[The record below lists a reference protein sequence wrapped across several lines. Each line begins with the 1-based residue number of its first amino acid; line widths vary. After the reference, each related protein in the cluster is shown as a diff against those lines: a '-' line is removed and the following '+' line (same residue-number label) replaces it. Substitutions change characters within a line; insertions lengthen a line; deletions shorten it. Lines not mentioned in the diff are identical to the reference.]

1 MKTKKHPKS
10 NLENYR
16 KLYIQLGLVLAL
28 FISYSL
34 IQKTSTLKIDK
45 NTDAFGDILKDNSEQ
60 LKEYNIVKPKP
71 KNIPKKK
78 ISIPIISKI
87 DDDKQEDVF
96 LFDDM
101 DPDGAVDISQIKDVK
116 IDEPDN
122 DKEELLIN
130 VEEAPT
136 FPGCKGTNEE
146 KKVCFIN
153 QIRNFVNQNF
163 NSNLAEELN
172 LSRGTKRIFTIFK
185 IDKNGNVVDIRA
197 RAPHK
202 KLQEEAI
209 RVINLI
215 PKMIPGKKKGKPV
228 IIKYSLPIAFK
239 VE

>member
-16 KLYIQLGLVLAL
+16 RLFVQLGLVLAL

-34 IQKTSTLKIDK
+34 IQKTSTFKIK
-45 NTDAFGDILKDNSEQ
+45 KSNAFGSTLKDDSEQ
-60 LKEYNIVKPKP
+60 LKEYNIEKLKL

-78 ISIPIISKI
+78 INIPIILKI
-87 DDDKQEDVF
+87 DDNKPEDNF
-96 LFDDM
+96 LFEDM
-101 DPDGAVDISQIKDVK
+101 DPDGAVDISQIKDIK

-130 VEEAPT
+130 VEEAPI
-136 FPGCKGTNEE
+136 FPGCSGTNEE
-146 KKVCFIN
+146 KKACFIN
-153 QIRNFVNQNF
+153 QIRKFVNQNF
-163 NSNLAEELN
+163 NSNLAEELS

-185 IDKNGNVVDIRA
+185 IDKNGNVVGIRA
-197 RAPHK
+197 RATHK
-202 KLQEEAI
+202 KLQEEAV

-215 PKMIPGKKKGKPV
+215 PKMAPGRKKGKPV
-228 IIKYSLPIAFK
+228 VIKYSLPIAFK